1 MNEKKTRAKRP
12 AGSKDKPEHGDGR
25 MPDFASWD
33 DAALVERFVALA
45 RDYGAGQDAQKP
57 DEKQRRDAN
66 APVTPD
72 MQRGI
77 AKLAR
82 LFSRAM
88 DEIDPAEP
96 GAKEAIAELKGFG
109 DLSRSLP
116 GGGLE
121 REMDG
126 IVEAWAGRDPTLG
139 PLLSLL
145 DHAEEWVRLSAA
157 LRSEAM
163 ANTRSLAALRALTES
178 ANARIRR
185 TAWDEIEIRT
195 GERSPDKP
203 PPDPVKR
210 GKIAAAMVRMMGGPR
225 MEQAGPEV
233 KPEKWQGQ
241 PLDRLTERFI
251 AAGRSIPP
259 MMMGADEVEIYNR
272 AVRVMR
278 DIGFAMDAQGQAGQE
293 ALIALMAHGNIA
305 VRAGAGAACRGFA
318 RDHAVNVLADICDLR
333 AGQMSM
339 DAMYS
344 LLAIGAFD
352 MKAGPIRPGQPP
364 PKASPDFTLPAS
376 MMKPKK

>member
-1 MNEKKTRAKRP
+1 MSEKRSRAKRP
-12 AGSKDKPEHGDGR
+12 ARAEGKPARDGGQK
-25 MPDFASWD
+25 PDFTSWD

-57 DEKQRRDAN
+57 EEKQRRDAN

-116 GGGLE
+116 GGALE

-126 IVEAWAGRDPTLG
+126 IEEAWAGRDPTLG

-145 DHAEEWVRLSAA
+145 DHGEEWVRLCAA

-178 ANARIRR
+178 ANARIRAPPGTRSKSGPGNGRR
-185 TAWDEIEIRT
+185 TSRRRIPSSAGGSRRRW
-195 GERSPDKP
+195 
-203 PPDPVKR
+203 R
-210 GKIAAAMVRMMGGPR
+210 G
-225 MEQAGPEV
+225 
-233 KPEKWQGQ
+233 
-241 PLDRLTERFI
+241 
-251 AAGRSIPP
+251 
-259 MMMGADEVEIYNR
+259 
-272 AVRVMR
+272 
-278 DIGFAMDAQGQAGQE
+278 
-293 ALIALMAHGNIA
+293 
-305 VRAGAGAACRGFA
+305 
-318 RDHAVNVLADICDLR
+318 
-333 AGQMSM
+333 
-339 DAMYS
+339 
-344 LLAIGAFD
+344 
-352 MKAGPIRPGQPP
+352 
-364 PKASPDFTLPAS
+364 
-376 MMKPKK
+376 